1 MKKQLLILAVF
12 GMAALVGCSKKTE
25 SGPTST
31 FVLKQNDLQGD
42 IADGTVV
49 LKAGETYLLTG
60 PLNVK
65 DGATLTIEEGV
76 KLIAQTDNGASNLF
90 ISVERGGKI
99 NVNGTAT
106 KPVEFTS
113 TGTDRG
119 SWGGIAIH
127 GKAPNNVGINAASEI
142 NGVQYGGTESTDNS
156 GSIRYLIIRNSG
168 AKNGDKEWNGLSFFS
183 VGSGTVCEY
192 VAIFNGNDDAF
203 EWYGGTNNCSY
214 LYAENNDDDNFDY
227 DLGYSGTL
235 SYLYSINSNTNASSD
250 SRGMECDGNPDNNL
264 ASPFTNP
271 TVSNVTLIGRGSTV
285 ATQREGIYL
294 RRGVKG
300 TISNVFMKG
309 FSVGVG
315 VEHKATLDAIGTP
328 LKVNTIQFTDV
339 TTKTKGKDGTAAPDV
354 STVITEGNN
363 SGAGNGE
370 SKPTWANWF

>member
-1 MKKQLLILAVF
+1 MKKQLLSLAVL
-12 GMAALVGCSKKTE
+12 GMAAIVGCSKKTE

-31 FVLKQNDLQGD
+31 FVLNQNDLQGD
-42 IADGTVV
+42 IKDGTVV
-49 LKAGETYLLTG
+49 LKSGLTYLLAG

-76 KLIAQTDNGASNLF
+76 TLIAQTDKGASNLF
-90 ISVERGGKI
+90 ISVERGGKL
-99 NVNGTAT
+99 NVSGSAT
-106 KPVEFTS
+106 KPVIFTS

-142 NGVQYGGTESTDNS
+142 NGVQYGGADATDNS
-156 GSIRYLIIRNSG
+156 GTIRYAIIRNSG
-168 AKNGDKEWNGLSFFS
+168 AKNGDKEWNGISFFS

-235 SYLYSINSNTNASSD
+235 TNLYSINSNTNASSD

-285 ATQREGIYL
+285 TTQREGIYL

-300 TISNVFMKG
+300 TITNVYMKG

-315 VEHKATLDAIGTP
+315 VEHSATIAAVGSP
-328 LKVNTIQFTDV
+328 LKVNNITFSDV
-339 TTKTKGKDGTAAPDV
+339 VTKTKGKDGTTAPDV
-354 STVITEGNN
+354 SAVITEGT
-363 SGAGNGE
+363 STGAGNGAD
-370 SKPTWANWF
+370 KPTWANWF

>member
-1 MKKQLLILAVF
+1 MKKQLLSLAIL
-12 GMAALVGCSKKTE
+12 GMAAIVGCSKKTE

-31 FVLKQNDLQGD
+31 FVLNQNDLQGD
-42 IADGTVV
+42 IKDGTVV
-49 LKAGETYLLTG
+49 LKAGLSYSLTG

-76 KLIAQTDNGASNLF
+76 TVIAQTDKGASNLF

-99 NVNGTAT
+99 YVNGTAT
-106 KPVEFTS
+106 KPVTFTA
-113 TGTDRG
+113 TGSERG
-119 SWGGIAIH
+119 AWGGIAIH

-142 NGVQYGGTESTDNS
+142 NGVQYGGTDAADNS
-156 GSIRYLIIRNSG
+156 GSIRYAIIARSG

-235 SYLYSINSNTNASSD
+235 NYLYSINSNTNASSD

-264 ASPFTNP
+264 ATPATNP
-271 TVSNVTLIGRGSTV
+271 TVSNVTLIGRGSSV

-300 TISNVFMKG
+300 TITNVFMKG

-315 VEHKATLDAIGTP
+315 VEHPATIAAIGSP
-328 LKVNTIQFTDV
+328 LKVNNITFSDV
-339 TTKTKGKDGTAAPDV
+339 TTKTKGKDGTASPDV
-354 STVITEGNN
+354 SAVITEGAAAT
-363 SGAGNGE
+363 GAGNGAN
-370 SKPTWANWF
+370 KPSWVWF

>member
-1 MKKQLLILAVF
+1 MKKQLLSLAVL
-12 GMAALVGCSKKTE
+12 GMAAIVGCEKKTDPAP
-25 SGPTST
+25 SST
-31 FVLKQNDLQGD
+31 FVLNQNDLQGD
-42 IADGTVV
+42 IKDGTVV
-49 LKAGETYLLTG
+49 LKSGLTYLLAG

-76 KLIAQTDNGASNLF
+76 TLIAQTDKGASNLF
-90 ISVERGGKI
+90 ISVERGGKL
-99 NVNGTAT
+99 NVSGSAT
-106 KPVEFTS
+106 KPVIFTS

-142 NGVQYGGTESTDNS
+142 NGVQYGGADATDNS
-156 GSIRYLIIRNSG
+156 GSIRYAIIRNSG
-168 AKNGDKEWNGLSFFS
+168 AKNGDKEWNGISFFS

-203 EWYGGTNNCSY
+203 EWYGGTINCSY

-227 DLGYSGTL
+227 DLGFSGNL

-264 ASPFTNP
+264 ASPYTNP

-285 ATQREGIYL
+285 TTQREGIYL

-300 TISNVFMKG
+300 TITNVFMKG

-315 VEHKATLDAIGTP
+315 VEHPATISAIGSP
-328 LKVNTIQFTDV
+328 LKVNNITFSDV
-339 TTKTKGKDGTAAPDV
+339 VTKTKGKDGSSAPDV
-354 STVITEGNN
+354 STVISEGT
-363 SGAGNGE
+363 STGAGNGDG
-370 SKPTWANWF
+370 KPTWANWF

>member
-1 MKKQLLILAVF
+1 MKKQLLSLALL
-12 GMAALVGCSKKTE
+12 GMAAIVGCSKKTE

-31 FVLKQNDLQGD
+31 FVLNQNDLQGD
-42 IADGTVV
+42 IKDGTVV
-49 LKAGETYLLTG
+49 LTAGETYLLTG

-76 KLIAQTDNGASNLF
+76 SVIAQTDKGASNLF
-90 ISVERGGKI
+90 ISVERGGKL
-99 NVNGTAT
+99 NVNGIAGR
-106 KPVEFTS
+106 PVVFTS
-113 TGTDRG
+113 TGTERG

-142 NGVQYGGTESTDNS
+142 NGVQYGGTDAADNS
-156 GSIRYLIIRNSG
+156 GSIRYAIIRNSG

-235 SYLYSINSNTNASSD
+235 SNLYSINSNTNASSD

-264 ASPFTNP
+264 ATPFTNP
-271 TVSNVTLIGRGSTV
+271 TVRNVTLIGRGSSV

-300 TISNVFMKG
+300 TITNVFMKG

-315 VEHKATLDAIGTP
+315 VEHPATIAAIGNP

-339 TTKTKGKDGTAAPDV
+339 TTKTKGKDGTASPDV
-354 STVITEGNN
+354 SGVITEGNN
-363 SGAGNGE
+363 TGAGNGE
-370 SKPTWANWF
+370 SKPSWATWF

>member
-1 MKKQLLILAVF
+1 MKKQLLSIAVL
-12 GMAALVGCSKKTE
+12 GMAVIAGCSKKTE
-25 SGPTST
+25 TAPTST
-31 FVLKQNDLQGD
+31 FVLTQTDLQGD
-42 IADGTVV
+42 IKDGTVV
-49 LKAGETYLLTG
+49 LKSGETYLLTG

-76 KLIAQTDNGASNLF
+76 SVIAQTDKGASNLF
-90 ISVERGGKI
+90 ISVERGGKF
-99 NVNGTAT
+99 NVNGVAGR
-106 KPVEFTS
+106 PVIFTS
-113 TGTDRG
+113 TGTERG

-142 NGVQYGGTESTDNS
+142 NGVQYGGTDATDNS
-156 GSIRYLIIRNSG
+156 GSIRYAIIRNSG
-168 AKNGDKEWNGLSFFS
+168 AKNGDKEWNGISFFS

-192 VAIFNGNDDAF
+192 VGIFNGNDDAF

-235 SYLYSINSNTNASSD
+235 SNLYSINTNTNASSD

-271 TVSNVTLIGRGSTV
+271 TVKNVTLIGRGSSV

-300 TISNVFMKG
+300 TITNVFMKG

-315 VEHKATLDAIGTP
+315 VEHKATLDAVGNP
-328 LKVNTIQFTDV
+328 LKVNNIQFTDV

-354 STVITEGNN
+354 STVITEGSNT
-363 SGAGNGE
+363 GAGNGE
-370 SKPTWANWF
+370 SKPSWATWF